1 MGFAADRRHLR
12 RHTWIALVAIWALAL
27 LPTLSQALASVTGE
41 RAWAE
46 VCTAQGTRWVALD
59 DAAPEPGPAG
69 VLEHCPF
76 CGGTPALGLPPAPAA
91 WRLFAAAHER
101 PIAAGLAAPKPLAR
115 LHAQPRGPPS
125 SLV

>member
-1 MGFAADRRHLR
+1 MAFVADRRHLR
-12 RHTWIALVAIWALAL
+12 RHGWIALVAIWALAL
-27 LPTLSQALASVTGE
+27 LPTLSQALASATGE

-76 CGGTPALGLPPAPAA
+76 CGVTPALGLPPPPVA
-91 WRLFAAAHER
+91 WRLAAAVHER
-101 PIAAGLAAPKPLAR
+101 PVAAGLAVPKPLAGLDAR
-115 LHAQPRGPPS
+115 PRGPPS
-125 SLV
+125 SFV